1 MKLYF
6 WCQLKRVVGKV
17 GPLPSGKPWQPSST
31 ADNSDAMG
39 TGQFDDS
46 ITFVG
51 FATAWGNQSQ
61 AVVASKWKNEQI
73 RYGES
78 IGFDHCVIVA
88 ITEKE
93 YQHWTRQLSEVET

>member
-51 FATAWGNQSQ
+51 FTTAWGNQSQ
-61 AVVASKWKNEQI
+61 TMVASKWKNEQI

-78 IGFDHCVIVA
+78 IGFNQCLIVA
-88 ITEKE
+88 ITEAE
-93 YQHWTRQLSEVET
+93 YRFMKSKISEVQT

>member
-6 WCQLKRVVGKV
+6 WCKLTRVTGKV
-17 GPLPSGKPWQPSST
+17 DKPHKWHAT
-31 ADNSDAMG
+31 VGTDAEV
-39 TGQFDDS
+39 TGRFDDS

-51 FATAWGNQSQ
+51 FATAWGNQSHTM
-61 AVVASKWKNEQI
+61 VASKWKNEQI

-78 IGFDHCVIVA
+78 IGFDHCLIVA
-88 ITEKE
+88 ITEIE